1 MNQALQRTNE
11 EILRLEKLVEKM
23 ENDGN
28 YDAGVYKELDELY
41 DKKEALE
48 ANAEAMNNNTEEE

>member
-23 ENDGN
+23 EDDGN

-48 ANAEAMNNNTEEE
+48 ANAEAMNNTEEE

>member
-48 ANAEAMNNNTEEE
+48 ANAEAMNNTEEE